1 MAIKVIYNYC
11 GTFILVINQ
20 LDAQNFCFTISLFH
34 ASTYFEQHVL
44 LKLNRQI
51 LHKVNNKKTN
61 KNYKKNLDYIYL
73 PQPKD
78 QKNYQFVQKY
88 RYRHTTTLHHL
99 IKPIAPTRLQEHEK
113 KWNIQNYVQN
123 LPQSLCRADQSQLKI
138 KIPVTHTVH

>member
-1 MAIKVIYNYC
+1 MVIMAIKVIYNYC

-61 KNYKKNLDYIYL
+61 KNDKKSGLRL
-73 PQPKD
+73 PSTAQRSEKLTICSKTKI
-78 QKNYQFVQKY
+78 Q
-88 RYRHTTTLHHL
+88 RSTLQHC
-99 IKPIAPTRLQEHEK
+99 T
-113 KWNIQNYVQN
+113 
-123 LPQSLCRADQSQLKI
+123 
-138 KIPVTHTVH
+138 IP